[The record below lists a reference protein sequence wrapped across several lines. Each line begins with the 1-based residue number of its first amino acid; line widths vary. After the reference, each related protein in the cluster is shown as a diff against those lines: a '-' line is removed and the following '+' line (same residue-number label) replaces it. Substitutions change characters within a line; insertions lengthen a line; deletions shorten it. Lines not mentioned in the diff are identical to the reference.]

1 MIVIDNHELFRF
13 IGCSPSILCTESFWI
28 IISFRNLFGNQK
40 NGVYCW
46 IRNKF
51 MHQYQLIIQQIN
63 IVCIRMLLWSK
74 FPEATV
80 QRIKKY
86 GAKVSG
92 GYECN
97 ILLFIFFV
105 QNFVLLLTEYRSFN
119 GIERKNIFQKLKF
132 QKRKKE
138 KKSIFRHFSVNGS
151 VSTWFFPF
159 IQVTRCSAY
168 AYQTIQNWKMFLC
181 KNEWGVYVDF
191 FFGFATWTNVPAFKK
206 CDDFPNSLD
215 WW

>member
-119 GIERKNIFQKLKF
+119 GIERKNICWNSRRE
-132 QKRKKE
+132 KRRKNL
-138 KKSIFRHFSVNGS
+138 FFDTSVWMVRSLHG
-151 VSTWFFPF
+151 FFPF